1 MTTTTRRGAV
11 PLAAALLALALAGCN
26 DDSVQSAQDKA
37 QHAAQNAGDQA
48 QQKAYEGVTIAA
60 LAAINHNLT
69 ANPQNALVQAKAVC
83 LVLKNQN
90 AHQAA
95 VEARKRFST
104 SSVKV
109 NDAMAKQIVQ
119 VLKKDLCPKL

>member
-1 MTTTTRRGAV
+1 MTTTTGRAAL
-11 PLAAALLALALAGCN
+11 PLAAALLALALTGCK
-26 DDSVQSAQDKA
+26 DDSVQSAQDAAKG
-37 QHAAQNAGDQA
+37 AAQNAGTQA

-69 ANPQNALVQAKAVC
+69 SNPQNALVQAKAVC
-83 LVLKNQN
+83 LVLENKNAN
-90 AHQAA
+90 QAA

-104 SSVKV
+104 RSVKV
-109 NDAMAKQIVQ
+109 NDAMAKQIVR

>member
-1 MTTTTRRGAV
+1 MTTTTGRAAL
-11 PLAAALLALALAGCN
+11 PLAAALLALALTGCK
-26 DDSVQSAQDKA
+26 DDSVQSAQDAAKG
-37 QHAAQNAGDQA
+37 AAQNAGNQA

-69 ANPQNALVQAKAVC
+69 SNPQNALVQAKAVC
-83 LVLKNQN
+83 LVLENKNAN
-90 AHQAA
+90 QAA

-104 SSVKV
+104 RSVKV
-109 NDAMAKQIVQ
+109 NDAMAKQIVR